1 LSTMSVTLKDFEK
14 LSLKVGKIVTAER
27 IPGLTKIMKVEVDI
41 GEKQA
46 QAIAGGAQ
54 YYSPEDL
61 LGRRVIVI
69 TNMESKTIAG
79 IRSEV
84 MLLAADLN
92 GKPIWLTAEGDVPV
106 GTTVR

>member
-1 LSTMSVTLKDFEK
+1 MSVSFKDFGK
-14 LSLKVGKIVTAER
+14 LSLKVAKIQAAER
-27 IPGLTKIMKVEVDI
+27 IPGLTKILKVEVDI
-41 GEKQA
+41 GEKRA

-54 YYSPEDL
+54 YYTPEQL
-61 LGRRVIVI
+61 VGRRVIVI

-79 IRSEV
+79 IESEV

-92 GKPIWLTAEGDVPV
+92 GRPVWLTVEEDVPA

>member
-1 LSTMSVTLKDFEK
+1 MSVSFKDFEK
-14 LSLKVGKIVTAER
+14 LSLKVGRIHTAEK
-27 IPGLTKIMKVEVDI
+27 IPGLTKILKVEVDI
-41 GEKQA
+41 GDRRA

-54 YYSPEDL
+54 YYTPEQL
-61 LGRRVIVI
+61 LGKRVIVV

-79 IRSEV
+79 IKSEI

-92 GKPIWLTAEGDVPV
+92 GKPIWLTVEEDVPV

>member
-1 LSTMSVTLKDFEK
+1 VSVSFKDFEK
-14 LSLKVGKIVTAER
+14 LSLKVGKINTAER
-27 IPGLTKIMKVEVDI
+27 IPGLTKILKVEVDL
-41 GEKQA
+41 GESRA

-54 YYSPEDL
+54 YYTPEQL
-61 LGRRVIVI
+61 LGKRVIVI

-79 IRSEV
+79 VKSEV

-92 GKPIWLTAEGDVPV
+92 GKPVWLTVEEDVPA

>member
-1 LSTMSVTLKDFEK
+1 MSVAFKEFEK
-14 LSLKVGKIVTAER
+14 LSLKVGKIVVAEE

-41 GEKQA
+41 GERRA
-46 QAIAGGAQ
+46 QAVAGGAQ
-54 YYSPEDL
+54 YYSPQDL
-61 LGRRVIVI
+61 LGKRVIVI

-79 IRSEV
+79 VKSEV

-92 GKPIWLTAEGDVPV
+92 GRPIWLTVEGDVPV

>member
-1 LSTMSVTLKDFEK
+1 VSVSFKDFEK
-14 LSLKVGKIVTAER
+14 LSLKAGKINTAER
-27 IPGLTKIMKVEVDI
+27 IPGLTKILKVEVDL
-41 GEKQA
+41 GESRA

-54 YYSPEDL
+54 YYTPEQL
-61 LGRRVIVI
+61 LGKRVIVI

-79 IRSEV
+79 VKSEV

-92 GKPIWLTAEGDVPV
+92 GKPVWLTVEEDVPA

>member
-1 LSTMSVTLKDFEK
+1 MSVAFKDFEK
-14 LSLKVGKIVTAER
+14 LSLKVGKIVSAEK

-41 GEKQA
+41 GERRA

-54 YYSPEDL
+54 YYAPQEL
-61 LGRRVIVI
+61 LGRHVIVI
-69 TNMESKTIAG
+69 TNMESKIIAG
-79 IRSEV
+79 VRSEV

-92 GKPIWLTAEGDVPV
+92 GKPIWLTVEGDVPV

>member
-1 LSTMSVTLKDFEK
+1 MCITLKDFEK

-27 IPGLTKIMKVEVDI
+27 IPGLTKIMKVEVDL
-41 GEKQA
+41 GEKRA

-54 YYSPEDL
+54 YYSPQDL

-79 IRSEV
+79 IKSEV

-92 GKPIWLTAEGDVPV
+92 GKPIWLTTEGDVPV

>member
-1 LSTMSVTLKDFEK
+1 MCITLKDFEK

-27 IPGLTKIMKVEVDI
+27 IPGLTKVMKVEVDV
-41 GEKQA
+41 GERRA
-46 QAIAGGAQ
+46 RAIAGGAQ
-54 YYSPEDL
+54 YYSPQDL
-61 LGRRVIVI
+61 LGKRVIVVA
-69 TNMESKTIAG
+69 NMESKTIAG

-92 GKPIWLTAEGDVPV
+92 GRPVWITTEGDVPV